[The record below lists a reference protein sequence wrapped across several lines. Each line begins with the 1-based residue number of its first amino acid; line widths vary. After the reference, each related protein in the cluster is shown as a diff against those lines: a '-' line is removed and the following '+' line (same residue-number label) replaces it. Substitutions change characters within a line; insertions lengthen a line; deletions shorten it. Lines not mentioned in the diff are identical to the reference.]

1 MGNIFQL
8 INAVSELS
16 LFCTKCIYTSIHF
29 QRVHSLY
36 KFSML
41 QCHQSSKAD
50 FPELLPLA
58 PSPAV
63 SRLTGP
69 HTQCAACFLNI
80 MLALRVLY
88 FLSCIFTAPPF
99 FLFLFFSIW
108 NERNSGQSEQ
118 HIRCAQ
124 QGDLQ
129 IALCGSARATDPSLG
144 CRTPGLLQMPT
155 QHSKI
160 QLNQLNPQTIEFY
173 RDRRL
178 AVTNRSNT

>member
-1 MGNIFQL
+1 MRNIFQL

-50 FPELLPLA
+50 FPELLPPA

-80 MLALRVLY
+80 MLALHVLY

-99 FLFLFFSIW
+99 FFYFYFFPYGMREIQVKVSSTLGVLSRGISRLHCVALPEPLIPVLAAEHQVSYKCPPSI
-108 NERNSGQSEQ
+108 Q
-118 HIRCAQ
+118 
-124 QGDLQ
+124 
-129 IALCGSARATDPSLG
+129 
-144 CRTPGLLQMPT
+144 
-155 QHSKI
+155 
-160 QLNQLNPQTIEFY
+160 
-173 RDRRL
+173 
-178 AVTNRSNT
+178 RSSSIN